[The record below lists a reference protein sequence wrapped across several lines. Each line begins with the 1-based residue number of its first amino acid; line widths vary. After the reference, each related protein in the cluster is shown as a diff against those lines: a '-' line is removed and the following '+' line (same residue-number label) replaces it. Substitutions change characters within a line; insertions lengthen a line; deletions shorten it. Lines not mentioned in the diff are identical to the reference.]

1 MNNKVRE
8 QQYGNRYQVLYIPPL
23 STIAESDF
31 HACQERIGLQPT
43 KIDQDVRTRWRSSHS
58 MAEQLVYNKEAVLE
72 MDKNPAYK
80 DPGEISV
87 FISRC

>member
-1 MNNKVRE
+1 MNNNTVTGTK
-8 QQYGNRYQVLYIPPL
+8 YYIFHH

>member
-1 MNNKVRE
+1 
-8 QQYGNRYQVLYIPPL
+8 
-23 STIAESDF
+23 
-31 HACQERIGLQPT
+31 
-43 KIDQDVRTRWRSSHS
+43 